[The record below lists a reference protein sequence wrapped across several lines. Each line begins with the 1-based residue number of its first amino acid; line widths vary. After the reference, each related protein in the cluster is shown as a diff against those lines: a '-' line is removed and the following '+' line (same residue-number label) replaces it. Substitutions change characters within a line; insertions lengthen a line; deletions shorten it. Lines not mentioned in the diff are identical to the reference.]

1 MKTIGYQSQI
11 DSIVERDEVA
21 AANLKALNANARAK
35 ATVTTASGTIT
46 IGAVD
51 PVIYRNVRDTIVR
64 LALRRYYKPSNGSR

>member
-46 IGAVD
+46 SGAVD